1 MEITKNQIQNVVA
14 VKLCRSMFTIQTSK
28 NVAGMEML
36 LFKVNVLHN
45 QLQQLQQSRRQ
56 QQHLQQ
62 QPHQQP
68 PHQLR
73 RHQPRVHIQQHQQ
86 QHYRQQRLLGQRRY
100 LRHQFMAKNK

>member
-45 QLQQLQQSRRQ
+45 QLQQKSRQ
-56 QQHLQQ
+56 QQHQQQ

-68 PHQLR
+68 PHQIR